1 MSESSEKIEKL
12 NSLYDKIDNIIVEY
26 KKNIQ
31 LYVDLK
37 KAVQFEHSDFIIT
50 ELNQISN
57 KFMIYDKKT
66 KENIYLKNLAQ
77 LNKFIK
83 DNPNKV
89 FYK

>member
-1 MSESSEKIEKL
+1 MIKL
-12 NSLYDKIDNIIVEY
+12 IILLLNI

-57 KFMIYDKKT
+57 KFMVYDKKT
-66 KENIYLKNLAQ
+66 KENIYLKNSAQ
-77 LNKFIK
+77 LNKFIE